1 MCAQKSE
8 GSSVGSASG
17 GIDGDGNGVV
27 NVEEDGERER
37 DGKKESSDEE
47 PRIRIREPRPEEL
60 QEPRVIF
67 VDSELF
73 IPPRRRRRYT
83 SPDMFE
89 QALNSASPN
98 LLLPRGRYRH
108 SRKYAPRVDRISRLP
123 NEILHEIIEY
133 VGLQRLYDDPQNEG
147 TVYERSRAESI
158 RAVDLRPLR
167 FINRK
172 FYLVVQ
178 TIIYTRINITAIPD
192 FERLARQLHMRERLA
207 SMVLD
212 VTVDIHQLR
221 KTENWRD
228 YGKPRAIAKSREAG
242 QKMTLGT
249 AHLIRDISSIFEN
262 CKFLSRFAF
271 HCTGAVQA
279 FCRLEGN
286 YPSVRKV
293 SVCDQL
299 EIGKTGDTFWRSIQR
314 FPNIEEVSLLRS
326 EENRDLDFRP
336 IQINPVG
343 KAWAF
348 SNYDNLQ
355 FLKFTNAAEISDKLL
370 LYILPNLPK
379 LSRIYLYECKLVTA
393 SGIARVVTQIQDRL
407 TEFVYCDYVDC
418 NGKTSPDEEKTK
430 KSCHLCHALARC
442 PNLRDLSL
450 SAYRCCSDLF
460 TMSNWPYLRNLKI
473 DMMFYTGCN
482 DEEEDTDLREA
493 LVQACVEGRL
503 PSLTSSS
510 ILFQTSK
517 ILLPLDID
525 IALKA
530 D

>member
-1 MCAQKSE
+1 M
-8 GSSVGSASG
+8 GSASS
-17 GIDGDGNGVV
+17 GIDGDGNEVV

-37 DGKKESSDEE
+37 DGRKESSDEE
-47 PRIRIREPRPEEL
+47 PRIRVREPRPEEL

-73 IPPRRRRRYT
+73 TPPRRPRRNT
-83 SPDMFE
+83 SPDKFE

-108 SRKYAPRVDRISRLP
+108 SRKYIPKVDRISRLP
-123 NEILHEIIEY
+123 NEILHEIIVY

-147 TVYERSRAESI
+147 TVFERSRAESI
-158 RAVDLRPLR
+158 RAMDLRPLR
-167 FINRK
+167 FVNRK
-172 FYLVVQ
+172 FYFVVQ

-207 SMVLD
+207 NMVLD

-228 YGKPRAIAKSREAG
+228 YGKPRAAANSREAG

-355 FLKFTNAAEISDKLL
+355 YLKFTNAAEISDKLL

-393 SGIARVVTQIQDRL
+393 SGIARVITQIQDRL

-493 LVQACVEGRL
+493 LVHACVEGRL

-510 ILFQTSK
+510 ILFQTNTPGLIYRRNRK
-517 ILLPLDID
+517 FTQEELE
-525 IALKA
+525 KA
-530 D
+530 GGYT